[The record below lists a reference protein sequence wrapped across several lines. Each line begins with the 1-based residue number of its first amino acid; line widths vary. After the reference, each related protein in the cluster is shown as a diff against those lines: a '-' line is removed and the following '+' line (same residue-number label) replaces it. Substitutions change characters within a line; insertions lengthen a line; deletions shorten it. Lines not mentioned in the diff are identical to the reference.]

1 MFLIIWGCSKV
12 DFENGL
18 CNISIY
24 ITLHNYWNRSLQP
37 IFCILHAYAEG
48 TEELK
53 IELSTFQDFGIEMC

>member
-1 MFLIIWGCSKV
+1 MGFV
-12 DFENGL
+12 
-18 CNISIY
+18 IY
-24 ITLHNYWNRSLQP
+24 IYTLHNIIIYWNRSLQQ